1 MISISSFRNGEDGSR
16 STYRRKPISKDVMF
30 EDQVLVLEVP
40 VGGVGNQM
48 NDDKAH
54 AWAQAELYLVYVR
67 NA

>member
-1 MISISSFRNGEDGSR
+1 MISTSSFRNGEDESR
-16 STYRRKPISKDVMF
+16 STYRRKLTSKDVMS

-54 AWAQAELYLVYVR
+54 T
-67 NA
+67 